1 MGTYNSLTMD
11 PSGLANL
18 DQDLPNYAQQQ
29 IPIHSLPPDWLWCES
44 WCSNASKPLAKTIDL
59 CQNPQTKEPKIA
71 MAKRIIP
78 EWDGYHREVI
88 TIFAAHS
95 STASPASIESTGIDS
110 KETARSEL

>member
-18 DQDLPNYAQQQ
+18 DQDLPNYAQNT
-29 IPIHSLPPDWLWCES
+29 ISIHSLPQDWLWCES

-59 CQNPQTKEPKIA
+59 CQNPQTKEPKIE

-78 EWDGYHREVI
+78 EWEGYHHQVLALS
-88 TIFAAHS
+88 TS
-95 STASPASIESTGIDS
+95 SGASVSAGIQAVGSAESP
-110 KETARSEL
+110 RSEL